1 MLHLYLLGR
10 GYHILRQ
17 STENTRQ
24 NKNEEI
30 VFQGQPRL
38 EEGINLVEKEENMAV
53 FQSLLASELDSTNSK
68 AVWID
73 TGNEASTYALRE
85 AGSPGILEKVSIGR
99 AFTPFQ
105 HHSLI
110 QSLEQF
116 VENDTEI
123 IVIPNIDYLYVDGQI
138 RDWEAKELFQ
148 ETWDKVKEIQEEYE
162 LKIVLSTL
170 ESNLGSLVRRDTVKT
185 IRVEESSEGW
195 RYESDEFDQS
205 GYKNGNGVQ
214 TTVNH
219 WIRKKREKVK
229 LLETI

>member
-1 MLHLYLLGR
+1 
-10 GYHILRQ
+10 
-17 STENTRQ
+17 
-24 NKNEEI
+24 
-30 VFQGQPRL
+30 
-38 EEGINLVEKEENMAV
+38 MAV
-53 FQSLLASELDSTNSK
+53 FQSLLASELDGTNSK

-116 VENDTEI
+116 IENDTEI

-148 ETWDKVKEIQEEYE
+148 ETWDKVKEIQEEYG

-170 ESNLGSLVRRDTVKT
+170 EGNLGSLVRRDADKT

-205 GYKNGNGVQ
+205 GYKNCNGVQ